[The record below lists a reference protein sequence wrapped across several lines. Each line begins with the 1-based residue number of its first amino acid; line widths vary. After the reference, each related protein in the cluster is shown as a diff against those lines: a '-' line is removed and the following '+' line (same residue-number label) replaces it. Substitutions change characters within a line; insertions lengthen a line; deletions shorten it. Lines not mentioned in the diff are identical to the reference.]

1 VWLWLAWA
9 NGRGYHWA
17 RTAFVTFFGL
27 LTIVPLFG
35 LGGDRLPYTWRDVIA
50 TTVLWLV
57 GLAAMGLIF
66 SQTASLY
73 YQRRAAPRA
82 ATPANG
88 TGR

>member
-1 VWLWLAWA
+1 LWLGLAWA

-17 RTAFVTFFGL
+17 RRAFVAFFCL
-27 LTIVPLFG
+27 LSTVLFLG
-35 LGGDRLPYTWRDVIA
+35 LGKDALPYTWPDEIA

-57 GLAAMGLIF
+57 AAAAALHIF
-66 SQTASLY
+66 SPAASTY
-73 YQRRAAPRA
+73 YQRRPATRA